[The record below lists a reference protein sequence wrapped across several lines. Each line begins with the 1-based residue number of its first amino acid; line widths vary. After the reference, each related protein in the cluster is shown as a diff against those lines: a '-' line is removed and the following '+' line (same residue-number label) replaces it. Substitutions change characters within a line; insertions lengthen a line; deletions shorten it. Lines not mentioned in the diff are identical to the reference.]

1 MGFMEIKASTI
12 HFHLRIGGSIIRKY
26 NFLKYYVSFMFHLK
40 TYLMKICFFMCLTF
54 FCGIINMVED
64 IYGRK
69 QTFCL
74 ILNFKREDMMIK
86 GLPTF

>member
-1 MGFMEIKASTI
+1 
-12 HFHLRIGGSIIRKY
+12 
-26 NFLKYYVSFMFHLK
+26 MFHLK

-86 GLPTF
+86 GYAYILTKAETKQWENSPFLPS